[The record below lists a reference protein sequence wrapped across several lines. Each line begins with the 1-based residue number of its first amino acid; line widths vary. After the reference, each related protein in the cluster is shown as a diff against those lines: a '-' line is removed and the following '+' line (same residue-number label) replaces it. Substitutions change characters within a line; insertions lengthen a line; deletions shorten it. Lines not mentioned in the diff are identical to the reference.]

1 MFNLT
6 ICFGPTGGTAWAL
19 LFKTEERA
27 GEVYNAFVS
36 GSLNAVA
43 CPDVLVGSD
52 DFGQSY
58 AIPFD
63 EIHGMMLEDLELV
76 EQAHVLRGVAAER
89 VKAKFVTAATSDPTI
104 RAAQRQQGQTPVLTP
119 FRGN

>member
-6 ICFGPTGGTAWAL
+6 ICFGPTGTAWAL
-19 LFKTEERA
+19 LFKTEEKA
-27 GEVYNAFVS
+27 GEAYNTYVDHKVKCAE
-36 GSLNAVA
+36 GG
-43 CPDVLVGSD
+43 VLIGSD

-63 EIHGMMLEDLELV
+63 EIHGMMLEDLEQV

-89 VKAKFVTAATSDPTI
+89 IKAKFVTAATSDPTI

>member
-27 GEVYNAFVS
+27 GEVYNTFVNCHS
-36 GSLNAVA
+36 H
-43 CPDVLVGSD
+43 PDALIGSD

-76 EQAHVLRGVAAER
+76 EQAHVLRGLAAER
-89 VKAKFVTAATSDPTI
+89 IKAKFVTAATNDPTI